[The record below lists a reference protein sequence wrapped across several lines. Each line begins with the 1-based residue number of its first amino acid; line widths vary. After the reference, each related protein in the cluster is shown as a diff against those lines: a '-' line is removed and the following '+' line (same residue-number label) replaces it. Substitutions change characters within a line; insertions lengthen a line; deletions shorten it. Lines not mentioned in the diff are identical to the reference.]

1 MIFCKKPREFI
12 FIAFGT
18 SQVKTENVVVLFLFR
33 YILSEIVGLLSDSR
47 LIVVMAPE
55 IFLARQVNYKES
67 EIIVF
72 LTLHTLSQQNQSKKC
87 LGTFIYNKWVF
98 RLCELFNAITSR
110 ACWSHST
117 HKVEKQD
124 ISASLYYYITL
135 KKDVWCVLR
144 FKYFG
149 LYKWFGN
156 TQLTSGLLVL
166 KAFVFVWGF

>member
-33 YILSEIVGLLSDSR
+33 YILSEIVGLLSDSI

-87 LGTFIYNKWVF
+87 
-98 RLCELFNAITSR
+98 
-110 ACWSHST
+110 
-117 HKVEKQD
+117 
-124 ISASLYYYITL
+124 
-135 KKDVWCVLR
+135 
-144 FKYFG
+144 
-149 LYKWFGN
+149 
-156 TQLTSGLLVL
+156 
-166 KAFVFVWGF
+166 